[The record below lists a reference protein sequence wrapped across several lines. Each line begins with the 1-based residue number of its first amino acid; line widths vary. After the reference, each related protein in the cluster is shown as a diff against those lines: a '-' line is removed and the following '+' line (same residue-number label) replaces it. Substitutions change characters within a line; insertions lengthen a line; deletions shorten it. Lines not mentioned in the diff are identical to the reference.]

1 MIWKG
6 DFCVNKNAD
15 KVSKKKNIYGRGTVY
30 YDNTH
35 NCFCGQISIDL
46 GHKKTRKTVYAKSE
60 KEVIKKLDKLR
71 IESAA
76 GLYIEKNNTTLLQL
90 ANQFLDEQ
98 LSLNLI
104 KASTYS
110 RKRETLKTLEPIYN
124 LQIQSITEGEI
135 KKFFAN
141 YMMNYSQSTINKSVQ
156 LLKAVF
162 SEAKRRKIIKDN
174 FLEDFKYPKSKNPQE
189 EVRGFTL
196 EEEQRFIEALRNSN
210 VLYKEI
216 MLISLFTGMRTAE
229 ISALNVEDIN
239 LEKRLIYVNKTVSKG
254 KNNEATISNETKTK
268 AGMRKLY
275 INQEIADFLACCIGE
290 RTEGL
295 LFTSSNNNIVRTQ
308 NVYYQFRKIIDN
320 YDIIDK
326 SIPGKVDLHS
336 LRHTYCSRCYESNM
350 PVKTLQYVLG
360 HTDISTT
367 MNVYLDVFD
376 DTKSKCIEDNYEY
389 LKAQN
394 ISIL

>member
-1 MIWKG
+1 M
-6 DFCVNKNAD
+6 NKNTDKNTD

-35 NCFCGQISIDL
+35 QCYAGQISIDL
-46 GHKKTRKTVYAKSE
+46 GHKKIRKTVYGKNE
-60 KEVIKKLDKLR
+60 KEVAKKLDKLR
-71 IESAA
+71 VESAA
-76 GLYIEKNNTTLLQL
+76 GLYIEKNNITLFQL

-104 KASTYS
+104 RESTYN
-110 RKRETLKTLEPIYN
+110 RKVETLKTLEPIYN
-124 LQIQSITEGEI
+124 MQIQNITEDDI
-135 KKFFAN
+135 KNFFAT
-141 YMMNYSQSTINKSVQ
+141 YMMNYSQSTINKTVQ
-156 LLKAVF
+156 LLKAVYVQ
-162 SEAKRRKIIKDN
+162 AKRKKLIKDN
-174 FLEDFKYPKSKNPQE
+174 FLESFKYPKSRNPQE
-189 EVRGFTL
+189 AVRGFTL
-196 EEEQRFIEALRNSN
+196 EEEQKFIEALHNSN

-254 KNNEATISNETKTK
+254 KNNEATIYSETKTK

-275 INQEIADFLACCIGE
+275 INQDIADFLACCIGE

-326 SIPGKVDLHS
+326 SIPGKIDLHS
-336 LRHTYCSRCYESNM
+336 LRHSYCSRCYESNM
-350 PVKTLQYVLG
+350 PLKILQYVLG

-376 DTKSKCIEDNYEY
+376 STKTKCLEENYEY
-389 LKAQN
+389 LKSQN
-394 ISIL
+394 ILIS

>member
-1 MIWKG
+1 M
-6 DFCVNKNAD
+6 NKNTDKNTD

-35 NCFCGQISIDL
+35 QCYAGQISIDL
-46 GHKKTRKTVYAKSE
+46 GHKKIRKTVYGKNE
-60 KEVIKKLDKLR
+60 KEVAKKLDKLR
-71 IESAA
+71 VESAA
-76 GLYIEKNNTTLLQL
+76 GLYIEKNNITLFQL

-104 KASTYS
+104 RESTYN
-110 RKRETLKTLEPIYN
+110 RKVETLKTLEPIYN
-124 LQIQSITEGEI
+124 MQIQNITEDDI
-135 KKFFAN
+135 KNFFAT
-141 YMMNYSQSTINKSVQ
+141 YMMNYSQSTINKTVQ
-156 LLKAVF
+156 LLKAVYVQ
-162 SEAKRRKIIKDN
+162 AKRKKLIKDN
-174 FLEDFKYPKSKNPQE
+174 FLESFKYPKSKNPQE
-189 EVRGFTL
+189 AVRGFTL
-196 EEEQRFIEALRNSN
+196 EEEQKFIEALHNSN

-254 KNNEATISNETKTK
+254 KNNEATIYSETKTK

-275 INQEIADFLACCIGE
+275 INQDIADFLACCIGE

-326 SIPGKVDLHS
+326 SIPGKIDLHS
-336 LRHTYCSRCYESNM
+336 LRHSYCSRCYESNM
-350 PVKTLQYVLG
+350 PLKVIQYVLG

-376 DTKSKCIEDNYEY
+376 STKTKCLEENYEY
-389 LKAQN
+389 MKSQN
-394 ISIL
+394 ILIS

>member
-1 MIWKG
+1 M
-6 DFCVNKNAD
+6 NKNTD

-35 NCFCGQISIDL
+35 QCYAGQISIDL
-46 GHKKTRKTVYAKSE
+46 GHKKIRKTVYGKNE
-60 KEVIKKLDKLR
+60 KEVAKKLDKLR
-71 IESAA
+71 VESAA
-76 GLYIEKNNTTLLQL
+76 GLYIEKNNITLFQL

-104 KASTYS
+104 RESTYN
-110 RKRETLKTLEPIYN
+110 RKVETLKTLEPIYN
-124 LQIQSITEGEI
+124 MQIQNITEDDI
-135 KKFFAN
+135 KNFFAT
-141 YMMNYSQSTINKSVQ
+141 YMMNYSQSTINKTVQ
-156 LLKAVF
+156 LLKAVYVQ
-162 SEAKRRKIIKDN
+162 AKRKKLIKDN
-174 FLEDFKYPKSKNPQE
+174 FLESFKYPKSRNPQE
-189 EVRGFTL
+189 AVRGFTL
-196 EEEQRFIEALRNSN
+196 EEEQKFIEALHNSN

-254 KNNEATISNETKTK
+254 KNNEATIYSETKTK

-275 INQEIADFLACCIGE
+275 INQDIADFLACCIGE

-326 SIPGKVDLHS
+326 SIPGKIDLHS
-336 LRHTYCSRCYESNM
+336 LRHSYCSRCYESNM
-350 PVKTLQYVLG
+350 PLKILQYVLG

-376 DTKSKCIEDNYEY
+376 STKTKCLEENYEY
-389 LKAQN
+389 LKSQN
-394 ISIL
+394 ILIS

>member
-1 MIWKG
+1 MVIGKELL
-6 DFCVNKNAD
+6 VSKTTD

-35 NCFCGQISIDL
+35 SCFCGQISIDL
-46 GHKKTRKTVYAKSE
+46 GHKKVRKTVYGKSE

-76 GLYIEKNNTTLLQL
+76 GLYIKKNNITLFQL
-90 ANQFLDEQ
+90 ANQLIEEQ
-98 LSLNLI
+98 LALNQI
-104 KASTYS
+104 KASSYN
-110 RKRETLKTLEPIYN
+110 RKQETLKTLEPIFN
-124 LQIQSITEGEI
+124 LQIQNITEDDI
-135 KKFFAN
+135 KKFFATH
-141 YMMNYSQSTINKSVQ
+141 MMNYSQSTINKSVQ

-162 SEAKRRKIIKDN
+162 SEAKRKKLIKEN

-196 EEEQRFIEALRNSN
+196 EEEQKFIEALHNSN

-239 LEKRLIYVNKTVSKG
+239 FEKHMIYVNKTVSKD

-295 LFTSSNNNIVRTQ
+295 LFTSSNNKIVRTQ

-360 HTDISTT
+360 HTDVSTT

-376 DTKSKCIEDNYEY
+376 DTKTKCIEDNYEY

>member
-1 MIWKG
+1 M
-6 DFCVNKNAD
+6 NKNTDKNTD

-35 NCFCGQISIDL
+35 QCYAGQISIDL
-46 GHKKTRKTVYAKSE
+46 GHKKIRKTVYGKNE
-60 KEVIKKLDKLR
+60 KEVAKKLDKLR
-71 IESAA
+71 VESAA
-76 GLYIEKNNTTLLQL
+76 GLYIEKNNITLFQL

-104 KASTYS
+104 RESTYN
-110 RKRETLKTLEPIYN
+110 RKVETLKTLEPIYN
-124 LQIQSITEGEI
+124 MQIQNITEDDI
-135 KKFFAN
+135 KNFFAT
-141 YMMNYSQSTINKSVQ
+141 YMMNYSQSTINKTVQ
-156 LLKAVF
+156 LLKAVYVQ
-162 SEAKRRKIIKDN
+162 AKRKKLIKDN
-174 FLEDFKYPKSKNPQE
+174 FLESFKYPKSKNPQE
-189 EVRGFTL
+189 AVRGFTL
-196 EEEQRFIEALRNSN
+196 EEEQKFIEALHNSN

-239 LEKRLIYVNKTVSKG
+239 LEKHLIYVNKTVSKG
-254 KNNEATISNETKTK
+254 KNNEATIYSETKTK

-275 INQEIADFLACCIGE
+275 INQDIADFLACCIGE

-326 SIPGKVDLHS
+326 SIPGKIDLHS
-336 LRHTYCSRCYESNM
+336 LRHSYCSRCYESNM
-350 PVKTLQYVLG
+350 PLKILQYVLG

-376 DTKSKCIEDNYEY
+376 STKTKCLEENYEY
-389 LKAQN
+389 LKSQN
-394 ISIL
+394 ILIS